1 MAFGESSSRLND
13 VSGFLPRHAF
23 SSMGTEDPFDFV
35 AESDVDLIETLREK
49 SWSCKEGNGE
59 WREIERPVSDTND
72 DLVWAYLSDIRDV
85 TPLTP
90 EEERSMAKKIES
102 ADRKI
107 RNLLIGLP
115 FAVNELVIIGRQLT
129 TGAVKIM
136 DVIDGIGEMN
146 RTRKNDDEHRRQ
158 IISSINAVRK
168 LQQEKERINMTIAST
183 GRTDRQDTLKPIEEK
198 QARILHGLKLN
209 RKTCV
214 KIIRSIGQYEIFLN
228 PGEAHAAREAM
239 TALNEIENELKTV
252 RNRLVQA
259 NLRLVVNIAKRYL
272 NRGIPLLDLIQEG
285 NVGLMKAAEKYDYR
299 RGYRFSTYSIW
310 WIRQAITR
318 AIADGAR
325 TIRIPVHVL
334 GTKSKV
340 NKTNVALLQELGREP
355 KPEEIAYKSGLHL
368 KSVRNVG
375 NALHSVVSIEAPMGN
390 DESTLKDFIPDLKLP
405 SPLAE
410 LVSVSLKEEVDKVLA
425 TLKPKE
431 EKVIRMR
438 LGIGEETEFTLEEVG
453 EVFGLT
459 RERIRQIEAK
469 ALKRLRHVSRRKR
482 LESFWE

>member
-1 MAFGESSSRLND
+1 
-13 VSGFLPRHAF
+13 
-23 SSMGTEDPFDFV
+23 
-35 AESDVDLIETLREK
+35 
-49 SWSCKEGNGE
+49 
-59 WREIERPVSDTND
+59 
-72 DLVWAYLSDIRDV
+72 LVWAYISDIRDV
-85 TPLTP
+85 IPLAP
-90 EEERSMAKKIES
+90 DEERCMAKKIES

-107 RNLLIGLP
+107 RNLLIELP
-115 FAVNELVIIGRQLT
+115 FVVNELAIIGRQLT

-136 DVIDGIGEMN
+136 DVIDGIGETKHM
-146 RTRKNDDEHRRQ
+146 RKDDDEHKRQ

-168 LQQEKERINMTIAST
+168 LQQKKERINTTIASSD
-183 GRTDRQDTLKPIEEK
+183 RTDRQEILKAIDEK
-198 QARILHGLKLN
+198 QARILNGLKLN

-214 KIIRSIGQYEIFLN
+214 KIIRNIGQYETFLN
-228 PGEAHAAREAM
+228 PEEAHAARKAM
-239 TALNEIENELKTV
+239 TALNEIENGLKTV

-285 NVGLMKAAEKYDYR
+285 NVGLMKAAERYDYR

-334 GTKSKV
+334 GTKSKI

-453 EVFGLT
+453 EVFGPT